1 MDEFQTGKPI
11 NVLVT
16 DDDRGVRRLVREM
29 LKNDGDIVIVGE
41 ASNGQEAVTLAK
53 AHQPDVVVMDVDM
66 PLLNGLQATARL
78 RASGSASKVVM
89 FSANTD
95 QAVVESAFSNGA
107 VGFVAKREPSQLG
120 RAIRAVNQ
128 GHLFLGP

>member
-1 MDEFQTGKPI
+1 MDETPAAKPI

-16 DDDRGVRRLVREM
+16 DDDRAVRRLVREV

-41 ASNGQEAVTLAK
+41 ASNGQEAVNLVK
-53 AHQPDVVVMDVDM
+53 AHRPDVVVMDIDM
-66 PLLNGLQATARL
+66 PQLNGLQATAKL
-78 RASGSASKVVM
+78 REYGSASKVLV
-89 FSANTD
+89 FSANTG
-95 QAVVESAFSNGA
+95 QAAVESAFSNGA
-107 VGFVAKREPSQLG
+107 VGFVAKHEPSQLG

>member
-1 MDEFQTGKPI
+1 MDEIPAGKPI

-16 DDDRGVRRLVREM
+16 DDDRGVRRLVREL
-29 LKNDGDIVIVGE
+29 LKNDSDIVIVGE
-41 ASNGQEAVTLAK
+41 ASNGQEAVTLARER
-53 AHQPDVVVMDVDM
+53 HPDVVVMDIDM
-66 PLLNGLQATARL
+66 PLLNGLQATAKL
-78 RASGSASKVVM
+78 REAGSASKVVM
-89 FSANTD
+89 FSANTG
-95 QAVVESAFSNGA
+95 QTIVESAFSNGA